1 MERYSTSL
9 SSLTSG
15 RAEYSMKFDS
25 YQAVPG
31 DVQEQLLKAYEA
43 QQQEED

>member
-1 MERYSTSL
+1 
-9 SSLTSG
+9 
-15 RAEYSMKFDS
+15 MKFDS